1 MLPNV
6 DAATATEEG
15 AGGGGSEGAQEEK
28 GDEEN
33 QEGLHLL
40 LSVPRVKLTG
50 RGIYRRKGKER
61 SFSFSSFSDKTPK
74 PEKVHK
80 KVLLFLLR
88 FSLLLFSVFRVSCN
102 QRHLVFLVFVS
113 VCLSRYFCTMVCMYT
128 G

>member
-6 DAATATEEG
+6 DAAASAEEG
-15 AGGGGSEGAQEEK
+15 AGGGGRGTKDEEK
-28 GDEEN
+28 GDQEN
-33 QEGLHLL
+33 QGLHLL

-61 SFSFSSFSDKTPK
+61 SFSFSSSFSDKTPK

-102 QRHLVFLVFVS
+102 KHHFVFWRLYLSAFPGTFV
-113 VCLSRYFCTMVCMYT
+113 T
-128 G
+128 